1 MLKSAIMFGFFL
13 MASLIVLSVSASLI
27 GNMNIF
33 PNVLASGKHSDK
45 DYKYQEDE
53 RNYYSDEGDNK
64 YFPNYNYYQY
74 YQSMPQ
80 QEEQSS
86 NDYNINYGYD
96 KGYDRGYEND
106 VYDKGYNNGKD
117 KDYDGGGYEY
127 DKQIFVAKLNGENVK
142 PNSTDSPINGFAK
155 VKVAEKPYSGEKR
168 LIYEL
173 SVFDVPKGDDLIA
186 AHIHVIN
193 DPQTQLG
200 PHIITL
206 CGQPINENRCTE
218 GPGVIAKGT
227 ATNEDIETEEQDIIT
242 NIDELVDALEKGRGY
257 IQIHST
263 QFPEGAV
270 RGDLI
275 EK

>member
-1 MLKSAIMFGFFL
+1 MFGFFL
-13 MASLIVLSVSASLI
+13 MATLIMLSVSAALI
-27 GNMNIF
+27 GNMNIL
-33 PNVLASGKHSDK
+33 PNALASGKHSDK
-45 DYKYQEDE
+45 NYKYQEDE
-53 RNYYSDEGDNK
+53 KSYYSDEGDNK
-64 YFPNYNYYQY
+64 YSPDYSYYQY
-74 YQSMPQ
+74 DQPMQQ
-80 QEEQSS
+80 QEEKSGY
-86 NDYNINYGYD
+86 DYNNNYGYD
-96 KGYDRGYEND
+96 KGYDRSYENNG
-106 VYDKGYNNGKD
+106 YDKGYNYGKD
-117 KDYDGGGYEY
+117 KDYDGGGGYEY
-127 DKQIFVAKLNGENVK
+127 DKQVFVAKLNGENVK

-218 GPGVIAKGT
+218 GPGVIAKGI

-242 NIDELVDALEKGRGY
+242 NIDELIDALEEGRGY